1 MYMSRFERQLT
12 VVHCREWVRGF
23 AENGGG
29 LPGAEQE
36 PQAADDDLLD
46 TVMLRLRLAD
56 GLDLA
61 AVAGQHGGVAASRIR
76 RALEPH
82 MARGLVASAGKG
94 QQSAQAGSK
103 FRLTDPAGFLV
114 SNDVISDVFA
124 ALRPDDA

>member
-1 MYMSRFERQLT
+1 MQT
-12 VVHCREWVRGF
+12 F
-23 AENGGG
+23 AEGGG

-36 PQAADDDLLD
+36 PQAPDDDLLD

-61 AVAGQHGGVAASRIR
+61 AVAGQHGEVAATAIR

-82 MARGLVASAGKG
+82 MARGLVAAADLGR
-94 QQSAQAGSK
+94 QSARAGSR

-124 ALRPDDA
+124 ALRPE